1 MMIIISTEHPI
12 GVLVMKEV
20 NQLTQLID
28 SFGYFKLIYLVVFCI
43 LDTAMEAVAKDFYIV
58 YTYS

>member
-1 MMIIISTEHPI
+1 MVIISAEHSI

-43 LDTAMEAVAKDFYIV
+43 LNTTVEAVAKDFYIV